1 MKRIDFNH
9 AWTLKCLTRDEP
21 EKQIDLPHDAM
32 ITEPRTAE
40 SRGEGNIGWFLGG
53 DYAYR
58 KTVFAPE
65 EWRNKA
71 VLFEFEAVYQC
82 AEVYINGEKA
92 AFRPYGYTN
101 FYVDAARFLRF
112 GEDNEI
118 KVVARNSEQPNSRW
132 YSGTGIYRP
141 AWIWLGDEA
150 HIPVN
155 GVRIKTV
162 SFDPATIEVEVRTS
176 QPGTVKI
183 EILDGEAVVKE
194 YSAETS
200 GNHISAQLKMKS
212 AKLWSCDRPYL
223 YTLRAAFEND
233 VVEEPFGI
241 RMLKWDAENG
251 LTINGERVILKG
263 ACVHHDHG
271 VLGACAFPEAEW
283 RKVRIMKEN
292 GYNALRSSHYPC
304 SKAFL
309 DACDRQGVLVMDEY
323 VDVWYIHKT
332 EHDYAG
338 YMLEWWQQ
346 DIKDMVEKDFNHPS
360 VIMYSTGNEVSE
372 TAQKKG
378 IELTGRLTRYL
389 HELDPTRPVTCGV
402 NIFFNFLSSIG
413 LGVYSDDKAKKEA
426 EAAKTKN
433 LEKTEEKKKKAVGS
447 EFYNMLSLIMGDWF
461 MKAGATIPPCDWKT
475 REAYANMDIAGYNYG
490 IFRYRKDLKKYPQR
504 LILGSETL
512 CKDAY
517 GFWEIA
523 KDNNRM
529 IGDFVWPGMDY
540 MGEVNAG
547 GPEFDDYNTDG
558 DPTTRLTGSCGRVD
572 LIGKPRAEAA
582 FTKVA
587 HETALGPFIGVIP
600 VYEDKTPR
608 INGWMVTKAVESWS
622 WRGCEGRTAHVEV
635 YARAHSVELL
645 LNGRRVAKK
654 RVKRNRCRTLFDIT
668 YESGALTAVSYDRS
682 GNEIGRSSLKTA
694 EEDTVLSLIP
704 EEKSVKPG
712 GLSFIRLE
720 YTDKN
725 GIWKPMERHNLTVTV
740 ENGVLAG
747 LGNACPYKKGGFG
760 GNTTETFFG
769 DALAVVRADGN
780 GGVTVKV
787 SDEKRE
793 YQLTIPCEE
802 EKK

>member
-1 MKRIDFNH
+1 MKKIDLNQG
-9 AWTLKCLTRDEP
+9 WICRCLTRDEP
-21 EKQIDLPHDAM
+21 GVQVNLPHDAM
-32 ITEPRTAE
+32 INEPRTAE

-53 DYAYR
+53 DYEYQ
-58 KTVFAPE
+58 KTLFVPE
-65 EWRNKA
+65 EWRNKS

-82 AEVYINGEKA
+82 AEVTINGEKA

-101 FYVDAARFLRF
+101 FYVDAARYLKI

-118 KVVARNSEQPNSRW
+118 KVLARNSDQPNSRW
-132 YSGTGIYRP
+132 YSGTGMYRP

-155 GVRIKTV
+155 GVKVKTV
-162 SFDPATIEVEVRTS
+162 SFEPATIEVEVKTS

-183 EILDGEAVVKE
+183 DVLDGETVVKT
-194 YSAETS
+194 YTAETS
-200 GNHISAQLKMKS
+200 GNRVSVQLKIKD
-212 AKLWSCDRPYL
+212 AKLWSCDTPYL

-233 VVEEPFGI
+233 IVEEAFGI
-241 RMLKWDAENG
+241 RMLKWGAENG
-251 LTINGERVILKG
+251 LTINGERVILRG
-263 ACVHHDHG
+263 ACVHHDNG

-309 DACDRQGVLVMDEY
+309 EACDRQGVLVMDEY

-332 EHDYAG
+332 EHDYAN
-338 YMLEWWQQ
+338 YMMDWWRE
-346 DIKDMVEKDFNHPS
+346 DLRDMVDKDFNHPS

-389 HELDPTRPVTCGV
+389 HELDSTRPVTCGV

-413 LGVYSDDKAKKEA
+413 LGVYSDEKAKKEA
-426 EAAKTKN
+426 ETAGKKPA
-433 LEKTEEKKKKAVGS
+433 EKQEKKKAVGS
-447 EFYNMLSLIMGDWF
+447 EFYNMLSLLMGDWF
-461 MKAGATIPPCDWKT
+461 MKAGATLPPCDWKT
-475 REAYANMDIAGYNYG
+475 REAYDNMDIAGYNYG
-490 IFRYRKDLKKYPQR
+490 NFRYQGDLKKYPQR

-523 KDNNRM
+523 KENKRM

-540 MGEVNAG
+540 MGEVNTGA
-547 GPEFDDYNTDG
+547 PEFEDYNTDD

-582 FTKVA
+582 LTKVA
-587 HETALGPFIGVIP
+587 LEQTPDPLLAVIP

-608 INGWMVTKAVESWS
+608 VNGWMVTKAVESWS

-635 YARAHSVELL
+635 YARAHSVELI
-645 LNGRRVAKK
+645 LNGKSVAKK
-654 RVKRNRCRTLFDIT
+654 RVNRGGCRTLFDIP
-668 YESGALTAVSYDRS
+668 YESGELVAVSYDES
-682 GNEIGRSSLKTA
+682 GKEIGRSSLKTA
-694 EEDTVLSLIP
+694 EEDTKLSLLP
-704 EEKSVKPG
+704 DEATVKPG
-712 GLSFIRLE
+712 GLAFIRLE
-720 YTDKN
+720 YTDYN
-725 GIWKPMERHNLTVTV
+725 GIWKPMERHSLSVKV
-740 ENGVLAG
+740 SNGSLVG
-747 LGNACPYKKGGFG
+747 LGNACPYKKGSFG
-760 GNTTETFFG
+760 SHTTETFFG
-769 DALAVVRADGN
+769 DALAVVRAN
-780 GGVTVKV
+780 GSDDMTVTVT
-787 SDEKRE
+787 DEKTE
-793 YQLTIPCEE
+793 YSLKIPCREE
-802 EKK
+802 RT